1 MRLRE
6 YSTEGLTIGVFVC
19 VELCKENFV
28 WDLLFGKTPTC
39 DRPPFTVTHKQ
50 PVESAAVLSVLPEIV
65 EITAD
70 AFPHSAGEAAMARI
84 THKEKLL
91 HCLVN
96 ESIHNSFPS
105 THFEGFSHTG

>member
-1 MRLRE
+1 M
-6 YSTEGLTIGVFVC
+6 GVFVC

-39 DRPPFTVTHKQ
+39 DRLPFTVTHKQ

-70 AFPHSAGEAAMARI
+70 AFPHSDMARI
-84 THKEKLL
+84 THKEKQL

-96 ESIHNSFPS
+96 ESIYNSFPS